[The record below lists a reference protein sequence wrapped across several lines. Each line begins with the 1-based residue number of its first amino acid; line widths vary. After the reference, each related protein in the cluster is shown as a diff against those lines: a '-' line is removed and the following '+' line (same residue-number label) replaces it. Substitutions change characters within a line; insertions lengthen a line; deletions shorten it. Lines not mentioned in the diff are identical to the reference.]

1 MGGYLMNFLKENRL
15 FSFDLDGVDAFSPPH
30 DTQVMQD
37 GDTQTRIYTFPGG
50 LRVTQ

>member
-1 MGGYLMNFLKENRL
+1 MNFLKENRL
-15 FSFDLDGVDAFSPPH
+15 FSFDLDGVDAFSLPH